1 MSVTDVVV
9 WLLAPLAGVA
19 LGSRM
24 RSSVLA
30 LLLGLGLVITSVV
43 VWGYSVD
50 HYSNNDCQP
59 GEPCPTGD
67 RVIRVANPVFFF
79 LGSTLFLVA
88 FGRSLWHDFR
98 VRRRTGSRAAKR

>member
-19 LGSRM
+19 LGPRM

-43 VWGYSVD
+43 VWG
-50 HYSNNDCQP
+50 
-59 GEPCPTGD
+59 
-67 RVIRVANPVFFF
+67 
-79 LGSTLFLVA
+79 
-88 FGRSLWHDFR
+88 
-98 VRRRTGSRAAKR
+98 

>member
-43 VWGYSVD
+43 VWG
-50 HYSNNDCQP
+50 
-59 GEPCPTGD
+59 
-67 RVIRVANPVFFF
+67 
-79 LGSTLFLVA
+79 
-88 FGRSLWHDFR
+88 
-98 VRRRTGSRAAKR
+98 